1 MRKINLFILIL
12 IITLISDLY
21 AKSLKCIKF
30 GGNFSQILV
39 NNSKGNLGVSFGIAK
54 EWFISNRFTIGGEL
68 IFSTRRSQLKNKR
81 ILFYP
86 GVISTHDIHCSFGYL
101 ELPILM
107 KFYFPISNTLKIQLQ
122 AGPSFSFGIFN
133 NSDAKYKPEGYS
145 VNSGEYTNPDS
156 LEYDYGEIFDPGPL
170 WPSTV
175 FSSFLG
181 FNLGFG
187 LNLLDYAFEFRYY
200 YSKLHDVYT
209 GSFLLDLDEN
219 YHTFHFLL
227 GIRF

>member
-1 MRKINLFILIL
+1 MRKISLLILIL
-12 IITLISDLY
+12 MIILFQNLC
-21 AKSLKCIKF
+21 AKSQKGIKV

-39 NNSKGNLGVSFGIAK
+39 NNSTGELGVSFGVAK
-54 EWFISNRFTIGGEL
+54 EWFIANRFAIGGEL
-68 IFSTRRSQLKNKR
+68 LFSTRRSQLKNKR

-86 GVISTHDIHCSFGYL
+86 GVIATYDIHCSFGYI

-107 KFYFPISNTLKIQLQ
+107 KFYYPISKTLKIQLQ

-145 VNSGEYTNPDS
+145 VNFGEYTNQDS

-170 WPSTV
+170 WPATV

-181 FNLGFG
+181 LNVGFG
-187 LNLLDYAFEFRYY
+187 LNWLDYTLEFRYY